1 MSCCKVCWDDISEPV
16 CWSDGNREAITLT
29 EYCRTCVKQ
38 ELNTHFARWEQQ
50 VREADCE
57 AALRRLLAR
66 PPPMTFADVCRGDGA
81 VEAGGDGADGGAEVA
96 MPAPTPP
103 FLVCGDE
110 RVSSRLVGAPKT
122 IQERDEL
129 WQQLKKFRSERA
141 HV

>member
-1 MSCCKVCWDDISEPV
+1 MSDDCCCKVCWDDISEAV
-16 CWSDGNREAITLT
+16 CWSDENGEAITLT
-29 EYCRTCVKQ
+29 EYCWTCVKQ

-81 VEAGGDGADGGAEVA
+81 VEAGGDGADSGEA
-96 MPAPTPP
+96 P

-129 WQQLKKFRSERA
+129 WQQLKKFQPLA
-141 HV
+141 